1 VVREGAGG
9 KRLDRWTILLQGR
22 PRDAMLAD
30 GQPAMKLH
38 NEFTVAAPTDRA
50 WETLLDIE
58 RVATFLPGATV
69 EPAGEEGVY
78 RGSMR
83 IKVGPV
89 VANYKG
95 TATLGEVDEDQ
106 RTAELQLQAKEAIGQ
121 GSAAATIHNTV
132 RSVDGRTQVIAETDL
147 KVTGR
152 QAQFGRGVME
162 DVAGRMLGAFAQRFE
177 RYLLEGDEAGPAGSG
192 SEAEGTGARDR
203 GIGAAAPASAEEP
216 SASST
221 EPSVSSAE
229 EPEDALDL
237 GSVLTQTDAFRYG
250 LIAAA
255 AAVLLIM
262 LAVARRRRS
271 RVALKLSHT
280 R

>member
-1 VVREGAGG
+1 
-9 KRLDRWTILLQGR
+9 
-22 PRDAMLAD
+22 
-30 GQPAMKLH
+30 MKLH

-132 RSVDGRTQVIAETDL
+132 RSVDGKTQVIAETDL

-152 QAQFGRGVME
+152 QAQFGRGIME
-162 DVAGRMLGAFAQRFE
+162 DVAGRMLGDFAQRFE
-177 RYLLEGDEAGPAGSG
+177 RYLLDGDEAEPAGS
-192 SEAEGTGARDR
+192 EDEGAGARDR
-203 GIGAAAPASAEEP
+203 GVGAAAAASAEEP
-216 SASST
+216 SASSA

-255 AAVLLIM
+255 AAVFLIV

-280 R
+280 W

>member
-1 VVREGAGG
+1 
-9 KRLDRWTILLQGR
+9 
-22 PRDAMLAD
+22 
-30 GQPAMKLH
+30 MKLH

-132 RSVDGRTQVIAETDL
+132 RSVDGKTQVIAETDL

-152 QAQFGRGVME
+152 QAQFGRGIME
-162 DVAGRMLGAFAQRFE
+162 DVAGRMLGDFAQRFE
-177 RYLLEGDEAGPAGSG
+177 RYLLDGDEAEPAGS
-192 SEAEGTGARDR
+192 EDEGAGARDR
-203 GIGAAAPASAEEP
+203 GVGAAAAASAEEP
-216 SASST
+216 SASSAEPSVSSAEEPSASSA

-255 AAVLLIM
+255 AAVFLIV

-280 R
+280 W